1 MRMEMEGEGKKTG
14 VQEMEGKE
22 MGGLGVGL

>member
-14 VQEMEGKE
+14 VKEMKGKE